1 MKSTLIWFLILCS
14 QALSQ
19 NAGTFIYVSD
29 YSILYRGYNNHVEFG
44 VTDGSKYR
52 IALEGVELKTDTSF
66 YSNQLGQGAEVIQ
79 YYLLPIG
86 TGRQAVIT
94 FIDTLSNDTLG
105 VHKFN
110 VANLPN
116 PTLYWGVSKSSNK
129 VNIRSKRFFA
139 RYPPEVPI
147 TAVFR
152 IESWKMTVNGDSI
165 TGKGSNLSSAENF
178 LKKVTEKTT
187 IIIKANVLGPDGI
200 TREVKGLWEVKPWKD
215 EKDIKKTMI
224 ECPG

>member
-116 PTLYWGVSKSSNK
+116 PTLYWGKSINSNK
-129 VNIRSKRFFA
+129 ANIRSKRLFA
-139 RYPPEVPI
+139 NYPPEVPI
-147 TAVFR
+147 TRSEERRV
-152 IESWKMTVNGDSI
+152 
-165 TGKGSNLSSAENF
+165 GKE
-178 LKKVTEKTT
+178 
-187 IIIKANVLGPDGI
+187 
-200 TREVKGLWEVKPWKD
+200 
-215 EKDIKKTMI
+215 
-224 ECPG
+224 